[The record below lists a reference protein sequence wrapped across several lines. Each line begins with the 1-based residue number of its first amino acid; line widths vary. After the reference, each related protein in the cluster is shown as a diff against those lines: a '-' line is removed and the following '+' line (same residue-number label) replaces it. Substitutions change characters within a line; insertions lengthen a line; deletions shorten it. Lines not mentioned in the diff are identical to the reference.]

1 MSAPA
6 RASTTEPQRTGRGQP
21 AWCGTLLTVRPL
33 RLIID
38 GFGSYRAE
46 TEVDFTDVDFFA
58 LTGPTGAGKSTV
70 IDALC
75 FALYGTVPRWDN
87 EKEVR
92 NALAPSANACRV
104 SLIFEL
110 AGQRYVA
117 VRSLQ
122 RDKQGRVSTKAAR
135 LERLDASV
143 PPTAT
148 LTEILQAS
156 AEQLA
161 EGPDNVKVAVQDL
174 LGLSYEHFTQSVLLP
189 QGSFAEFLRATP
201 AKRQQL
207 LVELLAFGVYK
218 DAGQRAR
225 VRAER
230 AEAERD
236 AAQRARDQLGNATEA
251 AESAAAAHVADLIA
265 VTERTEEGLATLTQL
280 QTQFADAAGRVT
292 SERNAAA
299 QLAAVRPPADV
310 GSLAQQIAAADT
322 LVAAA
327 RQRREDAAARADQAD
342 RARAVLPDKAT
353 TQQQLGMYAL
363 RRELTADADR
373 QAGASTECRE
383 RADKLAAELES
394 ADLAARAAQEALE
407 AARRAHAAAGLA
419 QTLHIGDDC
428 PVCRQQVRMLPAHE
442 APADLVAADA
452 ELDRATAAQRLA
464 RTAHADADKAAAA
477 AAAELDGTQRRLT
490 KAAEVMAAIPA
501 EAELAMQLAAID
513 AADQA
518 AATARSAASA
528 SVTEFAAGERARESL
543 TASEQHAWAAL
554 RSARD
559 QLVALGAPALE
570 TTDLAEAWA
579 ALAGWAAAEAER
591 RSGTLPD
598 LDATAAGLRQQAD
611 DAAAELTRLLAAHD
625 VTADPLARAPAAVAE
640 WRARAEAALHRVR
653 QDRAQAARLDKQ
665 IAAHKEDADVATM
678 LGNLLRANKFET
690 WLCSEALSAL
700 VEEASA
706 TLMELTGD
714 EYELT
719 LTARNDLEVIDYS
732 DAGSTRPVHT
742 LSGGETFQA
751 SLALALA
758 LSRQVIGLSAGK
770 RELNSMFLD
779 EGFGTLD
786 NDTLDT
792 VASTL
797 ERLAAD
803 SDRMV
808 GVITHVAELAE
819 RVPVRFVV
827 SRTGTTSTIVRERS

>member
-1 MSAPA
+1 M
-6 RASTTEPQRTGRGQP
+6 
-21 AWCGTLLTVRPL
+21 RPI
-33 RLIID
+33 RLILD

-46 TEVDFTDVDFFA
+46 TEIDFTDVDFFA

-104 SLIFEL
+104 SLVFEL
-110 AGQRYVA
+110 AGERYVA
-117 VRSLQ
+117 IRSLQ
-122 RDKQGRVSTKAAR
+122 RDKQGRVTTKAAR
-135 LERLDASV
+135 LERLDTSV

-161 EGPDNVKVAVQDL
+161 EGPENVKVAVQEL

-189 QGSFAEFLRATP
+189 QGGFAEFLRATP

-218 DAGQRAR
+218 EAGQRAR
-225 VRAER
+225 LRAER
-230 AEAERD
+230 AEVERD
-236 AAQRARDQLGNATEA
+236 AAQRARDQLGDATEA
-251 AESAAAAHVADLIA
+251 TEQAAAARVADLTALADQVDASLAA
-265 VTERTEEGLATLTQL
+265 VTELHKQA
-280 QTQFADAAGRVT
+280 ADATDRVT
-292 SERNAAA
+292 SEGNVAA
-299 QLAAVRPPADV
+299 QLAAVRTPAEV
-310 GSLAQQIAAADT
+310 AGLAQEIAAAAQM
-322 LVAAA
+322 VAAA
-327 RQRREDAAARADQAD
+327 RQRWDDAARLADQAD
-342 RARAVLPDKAT
+342 QDRAALPDKAAV
-353 TQQQLGMYAL
+353 QEHLRMHAL
-363 RRELTADADR
+363 RRDLTAEAER
-373 QAGASTECRE
+373 QSAALTECRE
-383 RADKLAAELES
+383 RAAKLAAELEA
-394 ADLAARAAQEALE
+394 ADLDVAAAQQADE
-407 AARRAHAAAGLA
+407 AAQRAHAAAGLA
-419 QTLHIGDDC
+419 QTLHVGEDC
-428 PVCRQQVRMLPAHE
+428 PVCRQRVQVLPSLE
-442 APADLVAADA
+442 TPADLAAA
-452 ELDRATAAQRLA
+452 RAALDRAAAAQRQA
-464 RTAHADADKAAAA
+464 RTAHAAADKAAAA
-477 AAAELDGTQRRLT
+477 ADSDLGGTQRRLEN
-490 KAAEVMAAIPA
+490 AAHVMAGVQD
-501 EAELAMQLAAID
+501 EAELTRQLEAVVTAEAAAS
-513 AADQA
+513 AARTQ
-518 AATARSAASA
+518 ATARQ
-528 SVTEFAAGERARESL
+528 TELAVAERARESL
-543 TASEQHAWAAL
+543 ADSEQRAWTAL
-554 RSARD
+554 RAARD
-559 QLVALGAPALE
+559 RLVAHGAPALE
-570 TTDLAEAWA
+570 TADLAVSWSELTSWASAEAARRQQALPGLQEAAGGLRQQVADATA
-579 ALAGWAAAEAER
+579 ALAGLLAEHDVIAE
-591 RSGTLPD
+591 P
-598 LDATAAGLRQQAD
+598 
-611 DAAAELTRLLAAHD
+611 LTRA
-625 VTADPLARAPAAVAE
+625 TAAVAE
-640 WRARAEAALHRVR
+640 QRARAEGALHRVR
-653 QDRAQAARLDKQ
+653 DDRAKAARLDKQ
-665 IAAHKEDADVATM
+665 IAAHKADADVASM

-700 VEEASA
+700 VQEASA

-719 LTARNDLEVIDYS
+719 LNARNDLEVIDYS

-758 LSRQVIGLSAGK
+758 LSRQVIGLSGGR

>member
-1 MSAPA
+1 M
-6 RASTTEPQRTGRGQP
+6 
-21 AWCGTLLTVRPL
+21 RPL
-33 RLIID
+33 RLILD

-46 TEVDFTDVDFFA
+46 TEIDFTDVDFFA

-110 AGQRYVA
+110 AGLRYVA

-122 RDKQGRVSTKAAR
+122 RDKQGRVTTKAAR

-143 PPTAT
+143 PPTAA

-161 EGPDNVKVAVQDL
+161 EGPENVKVAVQDL

-189 QGSFAEFLRATP
+189 QGGFAEFLRATP

-218 DAGQRAR
+218 EAGQRAR
-225 VRAER
+225 LRAER
-230 AEAERD
+230 AEVERD
-236 AAQRARDQLGNATEA
+236 AAQRARDQLGDATEA
-251 AESAAAAHVADLIA
+251 AEHAAAARVGGLTALADQVDTSLAA
-265 VTERTEEGLATLTQL
+265 VTELQRLTAEA
-280 QTQFADAAGRVT
+280 ADRVT
-292 SERNAAA
+292 TEGNVVV
-299 QLAAVRPPADV
+299 QLAAVRTPAEV
-310 GSLAQQIAAADT
+310 GGLAREIAAAVEM
-322 LVAAA
+322 VAAA
-327 RQRREDAAARADQAD
+327 RQRRDDAARLADQAD
-342 RARAVLPDKAT
+342 EDRAALPDKAAV
-353 TQQQLGMYAL
+353 QEHLRMHAL
-363 RRELTADADR
+363 RRELTADAER
-373 QAGASTECRE
+373 QTATLADCRE
-383 RADKLAAELES
+383 RAAKLAAELEA
-394 ADLAARAAQEALE
+394 ADLDVAAAQQADE

-419 QTLHIGDDC
+419 QTLHVGDDC
-428 PVCRQQVRMLPAHE
+428 PVCRQQVQVLPARE
-442 APADLVAADA
+442 PPADLAAA
-452 ELDRATAAQRLA
+452 RTALDRAVAAQRQA
-464 RTAHADADKAAAA
+464 RTAHAAADKAAAA
-477 AAAELDGTQRRLT
+477 AESELTGTQRRLEN
-490 KAAEVMAAIPA
+490 AARVMADIHD
-501 EAELAMQLAAID
+501 EAELTRRLEAVV
-513 AADQA
+513 AADA
-518 AATARSAASA
+518 AATAARTQATARQNELA
-528 SVTEFAAGERARESL
+528 VAERARESL
-543 TASEQHAWAAL
+543 ADSEQGAWAAL
-554 RSARD
+554 RAARD
-559 QLVALGAPALE
+559 TLVAHGAPALE
-570 TTDLAEAWA
+570 TADLAVSWCALTSWA
-579 ALAGWAAAEAER
+579 SAEAAR
-591 RSGTLPD
+591 REQGLPD
-598 LDATAAGLRQQAD
+598 LQAAAAGLRQRVAD
-611 DAAAELTRLLAAHD
+611 ATAALASLLAAHD
-625 VTADPLARAPAAVAE
+625 VSADPLTRAPAAVAE
-640 WRARAEAALHRVR
+640 QRARAEAALHRVR
-653 QDRAQAARLDKQ
+653 EDRARAARLDQ
-665 IAAHKEDADVATM
+665 QVATRKEEADVATM

-700 VEEASA
+700 VQEASA

-719 LTARNDLEVIDYS
+719 LNGRNDLEVIDYS

-758 LSRQVIGLSAGK
+758 LSRQVIGLSGGK

-808 GVITHVAELAE
+808 GIITHVAELAE

>member
-1 MSAPA
+1 
-6 RASTTEPQRTGRGQP
+6 
-21 AWCGTLLTVRPL
+21 VRPI
-33 RLIID
+33 RLILD

-46 TEVDFTDVDFFA
+46 TEIDFTDVDFFA

-110 AGQRYVA
+110 AGERYVA
-117 VRSLQ
+117 IRSLQ
-122 RDKQGRVSTKAAR
+122 RDKQGRVTTKAAR

-161 EGPDNVKVAVQDL
+161 EGPENVKLGVQEL

-189 QGSFAEFLRATP
+189 QGGFAEFLRATP

-218 DAGQRAR
+218 EAGQRAR
-225 VRAER
+225 LRAER
-230 AEAERD
+230 AEVERD
-236 AAQRARDQLGNATEA
+236 AAQRARDQLGDATEA
-251 AESAAAAHVADLIA
+251 AEQAAAARVTGLTALADLVEA
-265 VTERTEEGLATLTQL
+265 SLATVTELQRRAAEAT
-280 QTQFADAAGRVT
+280 DRVT
-292 SERNAAA
+292 AEGNVAV
-299 QLAAVRPPADV
+299 QLAAVRTPAEV
-310 GSLAQQIAAADT
+310 AGLAKEIAAAVGM
-322 LVAAA
+322 VAAA
-327 RQRREDAAARADQAD
+327 RQRRDDAARLADQAD
-342 RARAVLPDKAT
+342 RDRAALPDKAAV
-353 TQQQLGMYAL
+353 QEHLRMHAL
-363 RRELTADADR
+363 RRELAAEAER
-373 QAGASTECRE
+373 QSAVLTECRE
-383 RADKLAAELES
+383 RAAKLAAELE
-394 ADLAARAAQEALE
+394 AAELDVAAAQQADE

-419 QTLHIGDDC
+419 QTLHVGDDC
-428 PVCRQQVRMLPAHE
+428 PVCRQRVQVLPTRE
-442 APADLVAADA
+442 APADLAAA
-452 ELDRATAAQRLA
+452 RAALDRAVAAQRQA
-464 RTAHADADKAAAA
+464 RTAHSGADKAAAA
-477 AAAELDGTQRRLT
+477 ADSDLAGTQRRLEN
-490 KAAEVMAAIPA
+490 AARIMADVQD
-501 EAELAMQLAAID
+501 EAELTRQLEAIVAAD
-513 AADQA
+513 AAASA
-518 AATARSAASA
+518 ARTQATARQ
-528 SVTEFAAGERARESL
+528 TELAVAEQARESL
-543 TASEQHAWAAL
+543 ADSEQRAWTAL
-554 RSARD
+554 RAARD
-559 QLVALGAPALE
+559 MLVAHGAPALE
-570 TTDLAEAWA
+570 TADLAASWSALTSWASDEAARRQQALTDLQEA
-579 ALAGWAAAEAER
+579 
-591 RSGTLPD
+591 
-598 LDATAAGLRQQAD
+598 AAGLRQQVAD
-611 DAAAELTRLLAAHD
+611 ATAALAGLLGEHD
-625 VTADPLARAPAAVAE
+625 ITSDPLTRAPAAVAE
-640 WRARAEAALHRVR
+640 QRARAEAALHRIR
-653 QDRAQAARLDKQ
+653 DDRAKAAKLDKQ
-665 IAAHKEDADVATM
+665 IAAHKADADVASM

-700 VEEASA
+700 VQEASA

-719 LTARNDLEVIDYS
+719 LNARNDLEVIDYS

-758 LSRQVIGLSAGK
+758 LSRQVIGLSGGR

>member
-1 MSAPA
+1 M
-6 RASTTEPQRTGRGQP
+6 
-21 AWCGTLLTVRPL
+21 RPL
-33 RLIID
+33 RLILD
-38 GFGSYRAE
+38 GFGSYRAQ

-122 RDKQGRVSTKAAR
+122 RDRQGRVTTKAAR
-135 LERLDASV
+135 LERLDASI
-143 PPTAT
+143 PPTAA
-148 LTEILQAS
+148 LTAMLQAS
-156 AEQLA
+156 VEQLA
-161 EGPDNVKVAVQDL
+161 EGPDNVKMAVQEL

-189 QGSFAEFLRATP
+189 QGGFAEFLRATP

-218 DAGQRAR
+218 EAGQRAR

-236 AAQRARDQLGNATEA
+236 AAQRARDQLGDATEA
-251 AESAAAAHVADLIA
+251 AESAAAARLAGLIA
-265 VTERTEEGLATLTQL
+265 LAEKTEDGLATLTQL
-280 QTQFADAAGRVT
+280 QKQAADAADRVT

-299 QLAAVRPPADV
+299 QLKAVRPRADV

-322 LVAAA
+322 LIAAA
-327 RQRREDAAARADQAD
+327 RQRREDAAARADQAEQ
-342 RARAVLPDKAT
+342 ARSVLPDKAT
-353 TQQQLGMYAL
+353 TQQQLGMYPL

-373 QAGASTECRE
+373 QAAAFTERRE
-383 RADKLAAELES
+383 RADKLAAELEA
-394 ADLAARAAQEALE
+394 ADLAATGAQEAVE
-407 AARRAHAAAGLA
+407 AVRRAHAAAGLA
-419 QTLHIGDDC
+419 QTLHVGDDC
-428 PVCRQQVRMLPAHE
+428 PVCRQPVQTLPAHE
-442 APADLVAADA
+442 APADLAGADTELERARAA
-452 ELDRATAAQRLA
+452 LRLA
-464 RTAHADADKAAAA
+464 RTAHTDADKAAAA
-477 AAAELDGTQRRLT
+477 AAAELDGTRRRLA
-490 KAAEVMAAIPA
+490 KAAEVMTAVPA
-501 EAELAMQLAAID
+501 ETELAAQLAAID

-518 AATARSAASA
+518 TVAARSAASA
-528 SVTEFAAGERARESL
+528 SVTEFAAAERAREAL
-543 TASEQHAWAAL
+543 TASEQQAWAAL

-570 TTDLAEAWA
+570 TPELAEAWA
-579 ALAGWAAAEAER
+579 ALVGWATAEAER
-591 RSGTLPD
+591 RSGGLAD
-598 LDATAAGLRQQAD
+598 LDAAAAGLRQQAGD
-611 DAAAELTRLLAAHD
+611 SAAALVQLLAAHD
-625 VTADPLARAPAAVAE
+625 VTAEPLGRAPAAVAE
-640 WRARAEAALHRVR
+640 QRARAEAALHRVR

-665 IAAHKEDADVATM
+665 VAARKEQADVAAM

-719 LTARNDLEVIDYS
+719 LTPRNDLEVIDYS

-827 SRTGTTSTIVRERS
+827 SRAGTTSTIVRERS

>member
-1 MSAPA
+1 
-6 RASTTEPQRTGRGQP
+6 
-21 AWCGTLLTVRPL
+21 VRPL
-33 RLIID
+33 RLILD

-46 TEVDFTDVDFFA
+46 TEIDFTDVDFFA

-104 SLIFEL
+104 SLVFEL
-110 AGQRYVA
+110 AGERYVA

-122 RDKQGRVSTKAAR
+122 RDKQGRVTTKAAR

-156 AEQLA
+156 ADQLA
-161 EGPDNVKVAVQDL
+161 EGPENVKAAVQEL

-189 QGSFAEFLRATP
+189 QGGFAEFLRATP

-218 DAGQRAR
+218 EAGQRAR
-225 VRAER
+225 LRAER

-236 AAQRARDQLGNATEA
+236 AAQHARDQLGNATEA
-251 AESAAAAHVADLIA
+251 AEQAAAERVAGLTALADQVEA
-265 VTERTEEGLATLTQL
+265 GLATVTEL
-280 QTQFADAAGRVT
+280 QKQAADATDRLT
-292 SERNAAA
+292 SEGNVAV
-299 QLAAVRPPADV
+299 QLAAVRTPADV
-310 GSLAQQIAAADT
+310 GGLAAEIAAAT
-322 LVAAA
+322 RMVAAA
-327 RQRREDAAARADQAD
+327 RQRRDDAARQAD
-342 RARAVLPDKAT
+342 RADQDRAALPDKAVL
-353 TQQQLGMYAL
+353 QEHLRMHAL
-363 RRELTADADR
+363 RRELTADAER
-373 QAGASTECRE
+373 QAAVLTECRE
-383 RADKLAAELES
+383 RAAKLAAELEA
-394 ADLAARAAQEALE
+394 ADLDMAAAQQADE

-419 QTLHIGDDC
+419 QTLHVGDDC
-428 PVCRQQVRMLPAHE
+428 PVCRQRVQVLPARE
-442 APADLVAADA
+442 APADLAAA
-452 ELDRATAAQRLA
+452 RAALDRAVAAQTQARAAHAGADKAASAAESDLAGTQRRLA
-464 RTAHADADKAAAA
+464 NAGRVMADVQDEAELTRQLEVIVSADAAAA
-477 AAAELDGTQRRLT
+477 AAR
-490 KAAEVMAAIPA
+490 
-501 EAELAMQLAAID
+501 MQ
-513 AADQA
+513 
-518 AATARSAASA
+518 ATARQ
-528 SVTEFAAGERARESL
+528 TELAVAERARESL
-543 TASEQHAWAAL
+543 ADSEQRAWAAL
-554 RSARD
+554 RAARD
-559 QLVALGAPALE
+559 TLVAHGAPALE
-570 TTDLAEAWA
+570 TADLAVSWSALTSWAREEAA
-579 ALAGWAAAEAER
+579 DRRQALPGLQAAAATLRQQVAE
-591 RSGTLPD
+591 
-598 LDATAAGLRQQAD
+598 ATAAVV
-611 DAAAELTRLLAAHD
+611 ELLAAHD
-625 VTADPLARAPAAVAE
+625 VFADPLTRAPAAVAE
-640 WRARAEAALHRVR
+640 QRARAEAALHRVR
-653 QDRAQAARLDKQ
+653 DQRAQAARLDKQ
-665 IAAHKEDADVATM
+665 IAAHKQDADVASM

-700 VEEASA
+700 VQEASA

-719 LTARNDLEVIDYS
+719 LNARNDLEVIDYS

-758 LSRQVIGLSAGK
+758 LSRQVIGLSGGK

-827 SRTGTTSTIVRERS
+827 SRTGTTSTIVRERI

>member
-1 MSAPA
+1 
-6 RASTTEPQRTGRGQP
+6 
-21 AWCGTLLTVRPL
+21 VRPL
-33 RLIID
+33 RLILD
-38 GFGSYRAE
+38 GFGSYRSE
-46 TEVDFTDVDFFA
+46 TEIDFTDVDFFA

-143 PPTAT
+143 APTAT

-161 EGPDNVKVAVQDL
+161 EGPDNVKLAVQDL

-189 QGSFAEFLRATP
+189 QGGFAEFLRATP

-218 DAGQRAR
+218 EAGQRAR

-236 AAQRARDQLGNATEA
+236 AAQRARDQLCDATEA
-251 AESAAAAHVADLIA
+251 AESAAAARVADLTA
-265 VTERTEEGLATLTQL
+265 LAEHTETTLATLTEL
-280 QTQFADAAGRVT
+280 QTR
-292 SERNAAA
+292 AAA
-299 QLAAVRPPADV
+299 AADRFTIEGNVAVQLAAVRTPADV
-310 GSLAQQIAAADT
+310 GGLTQQIGAADT

-327 RQRREDAAARADQAD
+327 RRRRDDAAALAEQAEQ
-342 RARAVLPDKAT
+342 ARAALPDKTA

-363 RRELTADADR
+363 RRDLIAEAERHAAELTER
-373 QAGASTECRE
+373 RE
-383 RADKLAAELES
+383 RAFKLAAELE
-394 ADLAARAAQEALE
+394 AAEVAAAAAREAVEEAQ
-407 AARRAHAAAGLA
+407 RAHAAAGLA
-419 QTLHIGDDC
+419 QTLHVGDDC
-428 PVCRQQVRMLPAHE
+428 PVCRQRVQTLPMHE
-442 APADLVAADA
+442 APADLAAA
-452 ELDRATAAQRLA
+452 ESGLERTAATERRA
-464 RTAHADADKAAAA
+464 RTAHAEADRDAAATELVLSKTGDRLDKAA
-477 AAAELDGTQRRLT
+477 EM
-490 KAAEVMAAIPA
+490 MAGVPS
-501 EAELAMQLAAID
+501 EAELAAQLKAIG
-513 AADQA
+513 AADDA
-518 AATARSAASA
+518 VRATRSAAGA
-528 SVTEFAAGERARESL
+528 SVTELAAAERARESL
-543 TASEQHAWAAL
+543 RASEQRAWTAL
-554 RSARD
+554 RTARD
-559 QLVALGAPALE
+559 KLVAFGAPALE
-570 TTDLAEAWA
+570 TPDLADAWA
-579 ALAGWAAAEAER
+579 ELTTWADAEAEQR
-591 RSGTLPD
+591 RRALPELEAVAAGLRKQAD
-598 LDATAAGLRQQAD
+598 DATAALA
-611 DAAAELTRLLAAHD
+611 RLLAAHD
-625 VTADPLARAPAAVAE
+625 VSADPVTRAPAAVAE
-640 WRARAEAALHRVR
+640 QRARAEAALHRVR
-653 QDRAQAARLDKQ
+653 QDRAQAARLDKL
-665 IAAHKEDADVATM
+665 IAAHKEDADVAGM

-719 LTARNDLEVIDYS
+719 LNARNDLEVIDYS

-792 VASTL
+792 VAGTL

-827 SRTGTTSTIVRERS
+827 SRSGTTSTIVRERS

>member
-1 MSAPA
+1 
-6 RASTTEPQRTGRGQP
+6 
-21 AWCGTLLTVRPL
+21 VRPL
-33 RLIID
+33 RLILD

-46 TEVDFTDVDFFA
+46 TEIDFTDVDFFA

-104 SLIFEL
+104 SLVFEL
-110 AGQRYVA
+110 AGERYVA

-122 RDKQGRVSTKAAR
+122 RDKQGRVTTKAAR

-156 AEQLA
+156 ADQLA
-161 EGPDNVKVAVQDL
+161 EGPENVKAAVQEL

-189 QGSFAEFLRATP
+189 QGGFAEFLRATP

-218 DAGQRAR
+218 EAGQRAR
-225 VRAER
+225 LRAER

-236 AAQRARDQLGNATEA
+236 AAQHARDQLGNATEA
-251 AESAAAAHVADLIA
+251 AEQAAAERVAGLTALADQVEA
-265 VTERTEEGLATLTQL
+265 GLATVTEL
-280 QTQFADAAGRVT
+280 QKQAADATDRLT
-292 SERNAAA
+292 SEGNVAV
-299 QLAAVRPPADV
+299 QLAAVRTPADV
-310 GSLAQQIAAADT
+310 GGLAAEIAAAT
-322 LVAAA
+322 RMVAAA
-327 RQRREDAAARADQAD
+327 RQRRDDAARQAD
-342 RARAVLPDKAT
+342 RADQDRAALPDKAVL
-353 TQQQLGMYAL
+353 QEHLRMHAL
-363 RRELTADADR
+363 RRELTADAER
-373 QAGASTECRE
+373 QAAVLTECRE
-383 RADKLAAELES
+383 RAAKLAAELEA
-394 ADLAARAAQEALE
+394 ADLDMAAAQQADE

-419 QTLHIGDDC
+419 QTLHVGDDC
-428 PVCRQQVRMLPAHE
+428 PVCRQRVQVLPARE
-442 APADLVAADA
+442 APADLAAA
-452 ELDRATAAQRLA
+452 RAALDRAVAAQTQARAAHAGADKAASAAESDLAGTQRRLA
-464 RTAHADADKAAAA
+464 NAGRVMADVQDEAELTRQLEVIVSADAAAA
-477 AAAELDGTQRRLT
+477 AAR
-490 KAAEVMAAIPA
+490 
-501 EAELAMQLAAID
+501 MQ
-513 AADQA
+513 
-518 AATARSAASA
+518 ATARQ
-528 SVTEFAAGERARESL
+528 TELAVAERARESL
-543 TASEQHAWAAL
+543 ADSEQRAWAAL
-554 RSARD
+554 RAARD
-559 QLVALGAPALE
+559 TLVAHGAPALE
-570 TTDLAEAWA
+570 TADLAVSWSALTSWAREEAA
-579 ALAGWAAAEAER
+579 DRRQALPGLQAAAATLRQQVAE
-591 RSGTLPD
+591 
-598 LDATAAGLRQQAD
+598 ATAAVV
-611 DAAAELTRLLAAHD
+611 ELLAAHD
-625 VTADPLARAPAAVAE
+625 VFADPLTRAPAAVAE
-640 WRARAEAALHRVR
+640 QRARAEAALHRVR
-653 QDRAQAARLDKQ
+653 DQRAQAARLDKQ
-665 IAAHKEDADVATM
+665 IAAHKQDADVASM

-700 VEEASA
+700 VQEASA
-706 TLMELTGD
+706 TLMELTSD

-719 LTARNDLEVIDYS
+719 LNARNDLEVIDYS

-758 LSRQVIGLSAGK
+758 LSRQVIGLSGGK

-827 SRTGTTSTIVRERS
+827 SRTGTTSTIVRERI

>member
-1 MSAPA
+1 
-6 RASTTEPQRTGRGQP
+6 
-21 AWCGTLLTVRPL
+21 VRPI
-33 RLIID
+33 RLILD

-46 TEVDFTDVDFFA
+46 TEIDFTDVDFFA

-110 AGQRYVA
+110 ACERYVA

-122 RDKQGRVSTKAAR
+122 RDKQGRVTTKAAR

-161 EGPDNVKVAVQDL
+161 EGPENVKLAVQEL

-189 QGSFAEFLRATP
+189 QGGFAEFLRATP

-218 DAGQRAR
+218 EAGQRAR
-225 VRAER
+225 LRAER
-230 AEAERD
+230 AEVERD
-236 AAQRARDQLGNATEA
+236 AAQRARDQLGDATEM
-251 AESAAAAHVADLIA
+251 AEQAAAARVADLTA
-265 VTERTEEGLATLTQL
+265 LADQVEASLATVTELQKLA
-280 QTQFADAAGRVT
+280 ADATDRVT
-292 SERNAAA
+292 SEGNVAAA
-299 QLAAVRPPADV
+299 LAAVRTPAEV
-310 GSLAQQIAAADT
+310 SGLAQEIAAAVT
-322 LVAAA
+322 MVAAA
-327 RQRREDAAARADQAD
+327 RRRRDDAAKLADQAD
-342 RARAVLPDKAT
+342 QDRVALPDKAAV
-353 TQQQLGMYAL
+353 QEHLRMYAL
-363 RRELTADADR
+363 RRELAADAER
-373 QAGASTECRE
+373 QSAVLTECRE
-383 RADKLAAELES
+383 RAAKLAAELEA
-394 ADLAARAAQEALE
+394 ADLDVAAAQQSDE
-407 AARRAHAAAGLA
+407 AARHAHAAAGLA
-419 QTLHIGDDC
+419 QTLHVGDDC
-428 PVCRQQVRMLPAHE
+428 PVCRQRVQVLPARE
-442 APADLVAADA
+442 APADLAAA
-452 ELDRATAAQRLA
+452 RAALDRAVAAQRQA
-464 RTAHADADKAAAA
+464 RAAHAGADKAAAA
-477 AAAELDGTQRRLT
+477 ADSDLTGTQRRLENAARVMADIQDEAGLT
-490 KAAEVMAAIPA
+490 RQIEAIVAADAAEAAA
-501 EAELAMQLAAID
+501 RTR
-513 AADQA
+513 
-518 AATARSAASA
+518 ATARQNELAVA
-528 SVTEFAAGERARESL
+528 ERAREAL
-543 TASEQHAWAAL
+543 GDSEQRAWAAL
-554 RSARD
+554 RAARD
-559 QLVALGAPALE
+559 TLVAHGAPALE
-570 TTDLAEAWA
+570 TADLAVSWSALTSWASDEAA
-579 ALAGWAAAEAER
+579 R
-591 RSGTLPD
+591 RQRALPD
-598 LDATAAGLRQQAD
+598 LQE
-611 DAAAELTRLLAAHD
+611 AAAELLQQVTDASTALAGLLGEHD
-625 VTADPLARAPAAVAE
+625 VIAEPLTRAPAAVAE
-640 WRARAEAALHRVR
+640 QRARVEAALHRVR
-653 QDRAQAARLDKQ
+653 DDRAKAVGLDKQ
-665 IAAHKEDADVATM
+665 IATHRADADVASM
-678 LGNLLRANKFET
+678 LGNLLRANRFET

-700 VEEASA
+700 VQEASA

-719 LTARNDLEVIDYS
+719 LNARNDLEVIDYS

-758 LSRQVIGLSAGK
+758 LSRQVIGLSGGK

>member
-1 MSAPA
+1 
-6 RASTTEPQRTGRGQP
+6 
-21 AWCGTLLTVRPL
+21 VRPL
-33 RLIID
+33 RLILD

-46 TEVDFTDVDFFA
+46 TEIDFTDVDFFA

-110 AGQRYVA
+110 AGGRYVA

-122 RDKQGRVSTKAAR
+122 RDKQGRVTTKAAR
-135 LERLDASV
+135 LERLDATV

-161 EGPDNVKVAVQDL
+161 EGPENVKVAVQEL

-189 QGSFAEFLRATP
+189 QGGFAEFLRATP

-218 DAGQRAR
+218 EAGQRAR
-225 VRAER
+225 LRAER
-230 AEAERD
+230 AEVERD
-236 AAQRARDQLGNATEA
+236 AAQRARDQLADATEA
-251 AESAAAAHVADLIA
+251 AEQAAAAR
-265 VTERTEEGLATLTQL
+265 VTALTALAATTEEGLAALTELHKQS
-280 QTQFADAAGRVT
+280 ADATDRVT

-299 QLAAVRPPADV
+299 QLAAVCPPADV

-327 RQRREDAAARADQAD
+327 RQRRDAAAALADQAEQ
-342 RARAVLPDKAT
+342 ARSLLPDKT
-353 TQQQLGMYAL
+353 TTRQLLDMYAL

-373 QAGASTECRE
+373 QGAASTERRE
-383 RADKLAAELES
+383 RADKLAAELEA
-394 ADLAARAAQEALE
+394 ADVAAAAAQESVE

-419 QTLHIGDDC
+419 QTLHVGDEC
-428 PVCRQQVRMLPAHE
+428 PVCRQRVRTLPQHE
-442 APADLVAADA
+442 APADLAAAAA
-452 ELDRATAAQRLA
+452 ELDRAKAAQRLA
-464 RTAHADADKAAAA
+464 RTAHADADKAATTAA
-477 AAAELDGTQRRLT
+477 ADLDSTQRRLA
-490 KAAEVMAAIPA
+490 KAAEVMAAVPA
-501 EAELAMQLAAID
+501 EAELAAQLSAIE
-513 AADQA
+513 AADNA
-518 AATARSAASA
+518 AANARSAASA
-528 SVTEFAAGERARESL
+528 SVTEFAAAERARESL
-543 TASEQHAWAAL
+543 TASEQRAWAAL
-554 RSARD
+554 RAARD
-559 QLVALGAPALE
+559 KLVAHGAPALE
-570 TTDLAEAWA
+570 TADLAVSWSALTTWASQEAA
-579 ALAGWAAAEAER
+579 R
-591 RSGTLPD
+591 RQQELPD
-598 LDATAAGLRQQAD
+598 LQAAAAGLRQQVAD
-611 DAAAELTRLLAAHD
+611 ATGALAALLAAHD
-625 VTADPLARAPAAVAE
+625 VVADPLTRAPAAVAE
-640 WRARAEAALHRVR
+640 QRARAEAVLHRVR
-653 QDRAQAARLDKQ
+653 DDRAQAARLDEQ
-665 IAAHKEDADVATM
+665 VAAHKADADVASM

-700 VEEASA
+700 VQEASA
-706 TLMELTGD
+706 TLMELTAD

-719 LTARNDLEVIDYS
+719 LNARNDLEVIDYS

-758 LSRQVIGLSAGK
+758 LSRQVIGLSGGM

>member
-1 MSAPA
+1 
-6 RASTTEPQRTGRGQP
+6 
-21 AWCGTLLTVRPL
+21 VRPL
-33 RLIID
+33 RLILD

-46 TEVDFTDVDFFA
+46 TEIDFSDVDFFA

-122 RDKQGRVSTKAAR
+122 RDKQGRVTTKAAR
-135 LERLDASV
+135 LERLDAGV
-143 PPTAT
+143 PVSAT

-161 EGPDNVKVAVQDL
+161 EGPDTVKLAVQEL

-189 QGSFAEFLRATP
+189 QGGFAEFLRATP

-218 DAGQRAR
+218 EAGQRAR

-230 AEAERD
+230 AEIERG
-236 AAQRARDQLGNATEA
+236 AAQRARDQLEDATEA
-251 AESAAAAHVADLIA
+251 AECAAAARLVSLTELAAEVETSLA
-265 VTERTEEGLATLTQL
+265 MVTGLQK
-280 QTQFADAAGRVT
+280 QSGDASDRVT

-299 QLAAVRPPADV
+299 QLAAVQPPGDV
-310 GSLAQQIAAADT
+310 GSLAQQIAAADM
-322 LVAAA
+322 LVAGA
-327 RQRREDAAARADQAD
+327 RQRRDEAAGLAAAAEQD
-342 RARAVLPDKAT
+342 RTALPDKAAV
-353 TQQQLGMYAL
+353 QEHLRMHAL
-363 RRELTADADR
+363 RRELTTDAER
-373 QAGASTECRE
+373 QTTVLAECRE
-383 RADKLAAELES
+383 RAAKLAAELEA
-394 ADLAARAAQEALE
+394 ADLEMATAQQADEAAQ
-407 AARRAHAAAGLA
+407 RAHAAAGLA
-419 QTLHIGDDC
+419 QTLHVGDDC
-428 PVCRQQVRMLPAHE
+428 PVCRQRVATLPARE
-442 APADLVAADA
+442 TPADLAAA
-452 ELDRATAAQRLA
+452 RAALTRAVGAQRQA
-464 RTAHADADKAAAA
+464 RTAHVDADKAAAA
-477 AAAELDGTQRRLT
+477 AESDLAGTQRRLDN
-490 KAAEVMAAIPA
+490 AARVMADVPD
-501 EAELAMQLAAID
+501 EAELSGQLEAIVAAD
-513 AADQA
+513 AAASDARTQ
-518 AATARSAASA
+518 ATARQTELAAA
-528 SVTEFAAGERARESL
+528 EQARAAL
-543 TASEQHAWAAL
+543 TASEQRAWTAL
-554 RSARD
+554 RAARD
-559 QLVALGAPALE
+559 TLVPHGAPALE
-570 TTDLAEAWA
+570 TPDLAAAWV
-579 ALAGWAAAEAER
+579 ALMTWATGEAER
-591 RSGTLPD
+591 RQRALPE
-598 LDATAAGLRQQAD
+598 LEAAAAGLRQQVAGAT
-611 DAAAELTRLLAAHD
+611 AALANLLAERD
-625 VTADPLARAPAAVAE
+625 VTADPITRAPAAVAE
-640 WRARAEAALHRVR
+640 QRARAEAALQRVR
-653 QDRAQAARLDKQ
+653 DDRARAARLDRQ
-665 IAAHKEDADVATM
+665 IAAHKEAADVASM

-700 VEEASA
+700 VQEASA

-758 LSRQVIGLSAGK
+758 LSRQVIGLSGGK

>member
-1 MSAPA
+1 
-6 RASTTEPQRTGRGQP
+6 
-21 AWCGTLLTVRPL
+21 VRPI
-33 RLIID
+33 RLILD

-46 TEVDFTDVDFFA
+46 TEIDFTDVDFFA

-110 AGQRYVA
+110 AGERYVA
-117 VRSLQ
+117 IRSLQ
-122 RDKQGRVSTKAAR
+122 RDKQGRVTTKAAR

-161 EGPDNVKVAVQDL
+161 EGPENVKVAVQEL

-218 DAGQRAR
+218 EAGQRAR
-225 VRAER
+225 LRAER
-230 AEAERD
+230 AEVERD
-236 AAQRARDQLGNATEA
+236 AAQRARDQLGDATEA
-251 AESAAAAHVADLIA
+251 AELAAAARVAGLRALADQVEASLA
-265 VTERTEEGLATLTQL
+265 TVTELHKRA
-280 QTQFADAAGRVT
+280 ADATDRVT
-292 SERNAAA
+292 SEGNVAV
-299 QLAAVRPPADV
+299 QLAAVRTPAEV
-310 GSLAQQIAAADT
+310 SSLAQEITAAVEM
-322 LVAAA
+322 VAAA
-327 RQRREDAAARADQAD
+327 RQRRDDAARLADEADQD
-342 RARAVLPDKAT
+342 RAALPDKAT
-353 TQQQLGMYAL
+353 VQDHLRMHAL
-363 RRELTADADR
+363 RRELTAEAER
-373 QAGASTECRE
+373 QSAALTDCRE
-383 RADKLAAELES
+383 RAAKLAAELEA
-394 ADLAARAAQEALE
+394 ADLDVAAAQQADE

-419 QTLHIGDDC
+419 QTLHVGEDC
-428 PVCRQQVRMLPAHE
+428 PVCRQRVQALPASE
-442 APADLVAADA
+442 APADLAAA
-452 ELDRATAAQRLA
+452 RAALDRAVAAQRQA
-464 RTAHADADKAAAA
+464 RAAHAGADKAAAA
-477 AAAELDGTQRRLT
+477 ADSDLAGTQRRLEN
-490 KAAEVMAAIPA
+490 AARVMADIQD
-501 EAELAMQLAAID
+501 EAELTRQLEAIV
-513 AADQA
+513 AADATVSA
-518 AATARSAASA
+518 ARTRATARQ
-528 SVTEFAAGERARESL
+528 TELAVAERARESL
-543 TASEQHAWAAL
+543 ADSEQRAWAAL
-554 RSARD
+554 RAARD
-559 QLVALGAPALE
+559 TLVAHGAPALE
-570 TTDLAEAWA
+570 TADLAVSWSALTSWASAEVARRQQALPDLQEAAKGLQQQVADATA
-579 ALAGWAAAEAER
+579 ALAG
-591 RSGTLPD
+591 
-598 LDATAAGLRQQAD
+598 
-611 DAAAELTRLLAAHD
+611 LLGEHD
-625 VTADPLARAPAAVAE
+625 VIAEPLTRAPAAVAE
-640 WRARAEAALHRVR
+640 QRARAEAALHRVR
-653 QDRAQAARLDKQ
+653 DDRAKAASLDKQ
-665 IAAHKEDADVATM
+665 IAGHKADADVASM

-700 VEEASA
+700 VQEASA

-719 LTARNDLEVIDYS
+719 LNARNDLEVIDYS

-758 LSRQVIGLSAGK
+758 LSRQVIGLSGGK

>member
-1 MSAPA
+1 
-6 RASTTEPQRTGRGQP
+6 
-21 AWCGTLLTVRPL
+21 VRPL
-33 RLIID
+33 RLILD

-46 TEVDFTDVDFFA
+46 TEIDFTDVDFFA

-92 NALAPSANACRV
+92 NALAPSANACHV
-104 SLIFEL
+104 GLIFEL
-110 AGQRYVA
+110 AGERYVA
-117 VRSLQ
+117 VRALQ
-122 RDKQGRVSTKAAR
+122 RDKQGRVTTKAAR
-135 LERLDASV
+135 LERLDAGV
-143 PPTAT
+143 PLTGT

-161 EGPDNVKVAVQDL
+161 EGPENVKVAVQEL

-189 QGSFAEFLRATP
+189 QGGFAEFLRATP

-218 DAGQRAR
+218 EAGQLARLRAD
-225 VRAER
+225 R

-236 AAQRARDQLGNATEA
+236 AAQRARDQLGDATEA
-251 AESAAAAHVADLIA
+251 AEHAAVACVAGLTALADQVEASLATVTELHKQAAAATD
-265 VTERTEEGLATLTQL
+265 
-280 QTQFADAAGRVT
+280 RVT
-292 SERNAAA
+292 SEGNVAAA
-299 QLAAVRPPADV
+299 LAAVRTPAEV
-310 GSLAQQIAAADT
+310 GGLAQQIAAAVGM
-322 LVAAA
+322 VAWSPEPPGDPGGVGH
-327 RQRREDAAARADQAD
+327 QADQD
-342 RARAVLPDKAT
+342 RAALPDKTAV
-353 TQQQLGMYAL
+353 QELLRMHGL
-363 RRELTADADR
+363 RRELTEDAQR
-373 QAGASTECRE
+373 QAATLTECRE
-383 RADKLAAELES
+383 RAAKLAAELAA
-394 ADLAARAAQEALE
+394 ADLDVAAAQQADDS
-407 AARRAHAAAGLA
+407 ARRAHAAAGLA
-419 QTLHIGDDC
+419 QTLHVGDDC
-428 PVCRQQVRMLPAHE
+428 PVCRQRVQVLPARA
-442 APADLVAADA
+442 APADLTAARA
-452 ELDRATAAQRLA
+452 ALDQTVAAQRQA
-464 RTAHADADKAAAA
+464 RTAHAAADKAAAA
-477 AAAELDGTQRRLT
+477 AESDLAGTQRRLDN
-490 KAAEVMAAIPA
+490 AARVMADVQD
-501 EAELAMQLAAID
+501 EAELTRQLEAIVAAD
-513 AADQA
+513 AAA
-518 AATARSAASA
+518 AAARNQATARQ
-528 SVTEFAAGERARESL
+528 TELAMAERARESL
-543 TASEQHAWAAL
+543 ADSEQRAWAAL
-554 RSARD
+554 RAARD
-559 QLVALGAPALE
+559 TLVAHGAPALE
-570 TTDLAEAWA
+570 TADLAVSWLALTSWASEEAA
-579 ALAGWAAAEAER
+579 R
-591 RSGTLPD
+591 RRQALPD
-598 LDATAAGLRQQAD
+598 LQAAAATLRQQGSDATAALA
-611 DAAAELTRLLAAHD
+611 RLLAEHD
-625 VTADPLARAPAAVAE
+625 VSADPLTRAPAAVAE
-640 WRARAEAALHRVR
+640 QRARAEAALQRVR
-653 QDRAQAARLDKQ
+653 DDRAQAARLDKL
-665 IAAHKEDADVATM
+665 IADHKADADVAGL

-700 VEEASA
+700 VQEASA

-719 LTARNDLEVIDYS
+719 LNARNDLEVIDYS

-758 LSRQVIGLSAGK
+758 LSRQVIGLSGGK

-827 SRTGTTSTIVRERS
+827 SRTGATSTIVRERS

>member
-1 MSAPA
+1 
-6 RASTTEPQRTGRGQP
+6 
-21 AWCGTLLTVRPL
+21 
-33 RLIID
+33 
-38 GFGSYRAE
+38 
-46 TEVDFTDVDFFA
+46 
-58 LTGPTGAGKSTV
+58 
-70 IDALC
+70 
-75 FALYGTVPRWDN
+75 VPRWDN

-104 SLIFEL
+104 SLVFEL
-110 AGQRYVA
+110 AGERYVA

-122 RDKQGRVSTKAAR
+122 RDKQGRVTTKAAR

-156 AEQLA
+156 ADQLA
-161 EGPDNVKVAVQDL
+161 EGPENVKAAVQEL

-189 QGSFAEFLRATP
+189 QGGFAEFLRATP

-218 DAGQRAR
+218 EAGQRAR
-225 VRAER
+225 LRAER

-236 AAQRARDQLGNATEA
+236 AAQHARDQLGNATEA
-251 AESAAAAHVADLIA
+251 AEQAAAERVAGLTALADQVEA
-265 VTERTEEGLATLTQL
+265 GLATVTEL
-280 QTQFADAAGRVT
+280 QKQAADATDRLT
-292 SERNAAA
+292 SEGNVAV
-299 QLAAVRPPADV
+299 QLAAVRTPADV
-310 GSLAQQIAAADT
+310 GGLAAEIAAAT
-322 LVAAA
+322 RMVAAA
-327 RQRREDAAARADQAD
+327 RQRRDDAARQAD
-342 RARAVLPDKAT
+342 RADQDRAALPDKAVL
-353 TQQQLGMYAL
+353 QEHLRMHAL
-363 RRELTADADR
+363 RRELTADAER
-373 QAGASTECRE
+373 QAAVLTECRE
-383 RADKLAAELES
+383 RAAKLAAELEA
-394 ADLAARAAQEALE
+394 ADLDMAAAQQADE

-419 QTLHIGDDC
+419 QTLHVGDDC
-428 PVCRQQVRMLPAHE
+428 PVCRQRVQVLPARE
-442 APADLVAADA
+442 APADLAAA
-452 ELDRATAAQRLA
+452 RAALDRAVAAQTQARAAHAGADKAATAAESDLAGTQRRLA
-464 RTAHADADKAAAA
+464 NAGRVMADVQDEAELTRQLEVIVSADAAAA
-477 AAAELDGTQRRLT
+477 AAR
-490 KAAEVMAAIPA
+490 
-501 EAELAMQLAAID
+501 MQ
-513 AADQA
+513 
-518 AATARSAASA
+518 ATARQ
-528 SVTEFAAGERARESL
+528 TELAVAERARESL
-543 TASEQHAWAAL
+543 ADSEQRAWAAL
-554 RSARD
+554 RAARD
-559 QLVALGAPALE
+559 TLVAHGAPALE
-570 TTDLAEAWA
+570 TADLAVSWSALTSWAREEAA
-579 ALAGWAAAEAER
+579 DRRQALPGLQAAAATLRQQVAE
-591 RSGTLPD
+591 
-598 LDATAAGLRQQAD
+598 ATAAVV
-611 DAAAELTRLLAAHD
+611 ELLAAHD
-625 VTADPLARAPAAVAE
+625 VFADPLTRAPAAVAE
-640 WRARAEAALHRVR
+640 QRARAEAALHRVR
-653 QDRAQAARLDKQ
+653 DQRAQAARLDKQ
-665 IAAHKEDADVATM
+665 IAAHKQDAGVASM

-700 VEEASA
+700 VQEASA

-719 LTARNDLEVIDYS
+719 LNARNDLEVIDYS

-758 LSRQVIGLSAGK
+758 LSRQVIGLSGGK

-827 SRTGTTSTIVRERS
+827 SRTGTTSTIVRERI